1 MQNHPCLFDNQQH
14 KELISNAEVD
24 YLLQKGDRI
33 VPVEVK
39 SGKKGAMKSLGMLM
53 DEKSLPLGLRFSQEN
68 LSDCGRVRVLPLYL
82 AGEWARFSIFMLDS
96 SFHSC

>member
-53 DEKSLPLGLRFSQEN
+53 DEKNLSLGLRFSQEN
-68 LSDCGRVRVLPLYL
+68 LSDCGRVRVPPLYL
-82 AGEWARFSIFMLDS
+82 AGEWARFS
-96 SFHSC
+96 